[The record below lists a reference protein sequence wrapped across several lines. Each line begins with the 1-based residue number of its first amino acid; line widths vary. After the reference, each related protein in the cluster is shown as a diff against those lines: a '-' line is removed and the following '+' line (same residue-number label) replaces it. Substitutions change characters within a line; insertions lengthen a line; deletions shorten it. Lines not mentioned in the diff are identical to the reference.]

1 MAERMFNKVLEEI
14 FTEKGIAWAS
24 YSYGWVYDLHR
35 DGRHARLLGYHFGLN
50 DDASSLICQD
60 KSAASDILAGHGIPH
75 VHHSFF
81 YSPTSPEY
89 MPAAGE
95 WESLTAL
102 LRQHGALVCKDN
114 VGTGGKSVVVVRNQ
128 RELEAAVYAIFA
140 TGSNLCVCPYVQV
153 QEEYRVILL
162 EDQPRIVY
170 KKVRPSVT
178 GDGVS
183 SVRELYLGALGNEGA
198 ALPLPSSDLV
208 DTVPAD
214 GEVVPLEWR
223 HNLGQGA
230 HASLDVDDAVR
241 PSVCALAISAAK
253 ALGMRFASVDVIQTD
268 AGLQVLEVNSGVMM
282 DAFLAQG
289 DECYELGK
297 SVYADAVDVLFA

>member
-1 MAERMFNKVLEEI
+1 MAERMFNKVLEDI
-14 FTEKGIAWAS
+14 FAKKGIAWTS
-24 YSYGWVYDLHR
+24 HSYGWVYDLQKE
-35 DGRHARLLGYHFGLN
+35 DKHARLLGYHFGLN

-95 WESLTAL
+95 WEALTAL
-102 LRQHGALVCKDN
+102 LREHGTLVCKDN
-114 VGTGGKSVVVVRNQ
+114 VGTGGKSVVVAHDQ
-128 RELEAAVYAIFA
+128 RELEAAAYAIFA
-140 TGSNLCVCPYVQV
+140 TGSNLCVCPYVRV
-153 QEEYRVILL
+153 QEEFRVILL
-162 EDQPRIVY
+162 QDTPRIVY

-183 SVRELYLGALGNEGA
+183 SVRELCLGALGDKDE
-198 ALPLPSSDLV
+198 ALPFPPADLADV
-208 DTVPAD
+208 VPAA

-230 HASLDVDDAVR
+230 RASLDVDDAIK
-241 PSVCALAISAAK
+241 PSVCSLAVSAAK
-253 ALGMRFASVDVIQTD
+253 ALGVRFASVDVIQTD

-282 DAFLAQG
+282 DAFLAQ
-289 DECYELGK
+289 DEECFALGK
-297 SVYADAVDVLFA
+297 SVYADAVDLLFA